1 MTQKLQNNEEI
12 LIRPMREEDYDRIRE
27 LWQTI
32 GGFGIRSIDD
42 SREDIERFIRRNPD
56 TSVVAQTPEG
66 KVIGSILCGND
77 GRQGSLYHVCV
88 AKPYRRRG
96 IGTRLVSFCMQ
107 ALQAEK
113 ISAEGLEKVYRDVE
127 LPLIPVMASMEY
139 LGFTADADTLKS
151 IGDGISA
158 RIEELTRQIY
168 DLAGEEFN
176 IKSTQQLGPI
186 LFEKLGLPA
195 GKKTKKALVK
205 GAKKVSRKVKKLKS
219 KKQYTVKVRAYKTV
233 NGKKYWGKWS
243 TAKKVKVK

>member
-113 ISAEGLEKVYRDVE
+113 INKVTLVAFRRNSLGNQFWKGVGWTFRDD
-127 LPLIPVMASMEY
+127 LNY
-139 LGFTADADTLKS
+139 YDFTLNEANIT
-151 IGDGISA
+151 
-158 RIEELTRQIY
+158 
-168 DLAGEEFN
+168 EFN
-176 IKSTQQLGPI
+176 K
-186 LFEKLGLPA
+186 
-195 GKKTKKALVK
+195 
-205 GAKKVSRKVKKLKS
+205 
-219 KKQYTVKVRAYKTV
+219 
-233 NGKKYWGKWS
+233 
-243 TAKKVKVK
+243 